1 MVPKA
6 LTPEDRPAPRILVV
20 EDDVVIRAG
29 TAQFLRGAGFD
40 VLEAVDGDGAVEI
53 LEAAAD
59 VRLAFI
65 DITLPGDM
73 SGLDLLEVIQRDF
86 PLVKMLFTSGLVT
99 GDRLEQRGL
108 PFLRKPY
115 FMFEVERH
123 IRSLL
128 ERA

>member
-1 MVPKA
+1 MVPNA
-6 LTPEDRPAPRILVV
+6 LTPEEQPAPRILVV

-29 TAQFLRGAGFD
+29 AAQFLRDAGFD

-53 LEAAAD
+53 LQAAPD
-59 VRLAFI
+59 VRLVFI
-65 DITLPGDM
+65 DVTLPGDM

-86 PLVKMLFTSGLVT
+86 PLVKMLFTSGVVT

-115 FMFEVERH
+115 FMFELERQV
-123 IRSLL
+123 RSLI
-128 ERA
+128 ESP